1 MLRGAGADDA
11 VGLMCPPSHADAT
24 PAGGERS
31 PTAPEPVEDAIETVE
46 PDAATS
52 AAEAA
57 ATADAAELS
66 EVSEQQAS
74 AEVMAL
80 LSEHVPLALLADL
93 AQPEGPA
100 SPTILEDEGLPD
112 DPWWE

>member
-1 MLRGAGADDA
+1 M
-11 VGLMCPPSHADAT
+11 SST
-24 PAGGERS
+24 PQ
-31 PTAPEPVEDAIETVE
+31 PEEDAIETVE
-46 PDAATS
+46 PDATT
-52 AAEAA
+52 
-57 ATADAAELS
+57 ATADAATDAADAAQAA
-66 EVSEQQAS
+66 EVSEEQAS

-112 DPWWE
+112 DPWWEQ

>member
-1 MLRGAGADDA
+1 M
-11 VGLMCPPSHADAT
+11 STT
-24 PAGGERS
+24 PQ
-31 PTAPEPVEDAIETVE
+31 PEEDAIETVE
-46 PDAATS
+46 PDAAT
-52 AAEAA
+52 AVPRPAPP
-57 ATADAAELS
+57 ADAAETS
-66 EVSEQQAS
+66 EEQAS

-112 DPWWE
+112 DPWWEQ